1 MRSQLKTVFT
11 ASPPLARGL
20 TAGAALLTLA
30 LATGC
35 GGGLSYT
42 VPDKDVR
49 TLTGAD
55 AEKVAAAK
63 ADVARAKAAYDDS
76 KLAIATTTKDVAAA
90 EKATED
96 AGKAIDSAES
106 KVDRAESD
114 LESTVGAAEA
124 RRDKAYAVA
133 KATYEKA
140 IAAAKAEYAKDVG
153 AAKEKYGAVRTEGVG
168 ELKTAEKLERIGEAR
183 EAYQKALLDEREARE
198 EEADA
203 ALWAV
208 KADYELAKFDALMA
222 SRSKTGASVNEERLQ
237 FKEQAAERRSILLDR
252 QREVVAYQKETE
264 KAQRALEKLEGKPT
278 AAPPVTTPP
287 KEPAP
292 IDATPA
298 APVDPAPVEP
308 APTAAPTTAP
318 TPTPTPTPAPE

>member
-1 MRSQLKTVFT
+1 MRSQIMTAST
-11 ASPPLARGL
+11 ASPALARGL
-20 TAGAALLTLA
+20 AAGAALLTLA

-63 ADVARAKAAYDDS
+63 ADVAKAKAAYDDS
-76 KLAIATTTKDVAAA
+76 KLAIATSNKDVAAA
-90 EKATED
+90 EKATEK
-96 AGKAIDSAES
+96 AGDAIDSAET
-106 KVDRAESD
+106 KVDRAEND
-114 LESTVGAAEA
+114 LESALEAAQG

-140 IAAAKAEYAKDVG
+140 IAVAKASYAKEAG
-153 AAKEKYGAVRTEGVG
+153 AAKDKFGAVRKEGVG
-168 ELKTAEKLERIGEAR
+168 ELESAEKLERIEEAR

-203 ALWAV
+203 ALWAA

-264 KAQRALEKLEGKPT
+264 QAQRALEKLEGKPK
-278 AAPPVTTPP
+278 AAPPVVAPP

-292 IDATPA
+292 IDATPV
-298 APVDPAPVEP
+298 APVDP
-308 APTAAPTTAP
+308 TTT
-318 TPTPTPTPAPE
+318 TPE